1 MIKIAVLVFIGG
13 ALGAVLREFLMLVV
27 PTVADGF
34 PLDILA
40 ANLVAACLLGFIAA
54 LHERKGASD
63 SIYAL
68 LGTGITGGL
77 STFSSFAYASAVLM
91 KASIAGAVV
100 ALAYVLTSLVLGYIA
115 VIVGMK
121 LGDFTNS

>member
-1 MIKIAVLVFIGG
+1 VIKIAALVFIGG
-13 ALGAVLREFLMLVV
+13 ALGAVLREFLMVVV
-27 PTVADGF
+27 PTLADGF

-40 ANLVAACLLGFIAA
+40 ANLVAACLLGFIAT

-63 SIYAL
+63 SVYAL

-91 KASIAGAVV
+91 QASIASAVV
-100 ALAYVLTSLVLGYIA
+100 ASAYVLTSLVLGYIA
-115 VIVGMK
+115 VMVGMK

>member
-27 PTVADGF
+27 PTLADGF

-40 ANLVAACLLGFIAA
+40 ANLAAACLLGFIAA

-63 SIYAL
+63 SVYAL

-77 STFSSFAYASAVLM
+77 STFSSLAYASAVLM
-91 KASIAGAVV
+91 KASIASAVV

-115 VIVGMK
+115 IIVGMK
-121 LGDFTNS
+121 LGDFTDS